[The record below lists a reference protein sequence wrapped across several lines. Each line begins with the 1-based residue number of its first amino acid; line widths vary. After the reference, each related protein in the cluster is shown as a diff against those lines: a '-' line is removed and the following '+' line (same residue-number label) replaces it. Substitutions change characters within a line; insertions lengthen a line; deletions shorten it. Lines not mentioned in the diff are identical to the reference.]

1 MLKGSQDP
9 FLLSLFSAYNRLM
22 NSYDNYYPRPL
33 LRRDSFLSLN
43 GSWTLNGKEIQVP
56 FAPESEASSFAG
68 ELNGLHYVK
77 TFKLPSDFCKKN
89 DKVLLHFGAVD
100 QLCDVYLNGQHLT
113 HHEGGYLPFHADIT
127 EYLKEENE
135 LIVEAKDELD
145 QYYPYGKQSK
155 NPSGIWYT
163 PVSGIWQSVWLE
175 AYPQDG
181 IDALTIHTDDH
192 AVQLHIES
200 KADRFTVEFNGFKHT
215 FDRHEIEIEVEDPH
229 LWSLEDPYLYDLK
242 ISTDDDVITSYF
254 ALRKTELKKQNGHY
268 RFYLNGKPVFINGL
282 LDQGYFKKGIYTPE
296 DPQEYE
302 QDVLNM
308 KELGF
313 NTLRKHIKV
322 EPEAFYYYCD
332 KHGMLVIQDM
342 VNSGVYKPLK
352 DTVISTIGLQ
362 KIKCPI
368 IDQPRY
374 DFFVQ
379 HSKDTIAHLKSHPCI
394 IAYTIYNEGWGQQA
408 ASDTYEILKPLDPD
422 RFFDSTSGW
431 FFDDKSDFD
440 SYHIYFRNKV
450 LNEKDKALFLSECG
464 GFKRAMEE
472 VKGSTWGYGSA
483 DTEEGLT
490 DKIQE
495 LYNKMYIPSIRNG
508 LMGAI
513 YTQVSD
519 VETEINGLY
528 TYDRKIC
535 KVNTEKLLEA
545 NRRLQEIFQK
555 ECQ

>member
-1 MLKGSQDP
+1 MM
-9 FLLSLFSAYNRLM
+9 FMFICFIAYNRLM

-33 LRRDSFLSLN
+33 LKRDSFLSLN
-43 GSWTLNGKEIQVP
+43 GIWSLNGKPIEVP
-56 FAPESEASSFAG
+56 FAPEAEASSFEG
-68 ELNGLHYVK
+68 ELHGLHYVK
-77 TFKLPSDFCKKN
+77 TFKIPSGFYKKD

-100 QLCDVYLNGQHLT
+100 QLCDVCLNGQHLI
-113 HHEGGYLPFHADIT
+113 HHEGGYLPFSVDIT
-127 EYLKEENE
+127 AYLQEENE

-145 QYYPYGKQSK
+145 PYYPYGKQSK
-155 NPSGIWYT
+155 EPSGIWYT

-175 AYPQDG
+175 AYPCDG
-181 IDALTIHTDDH
+181 IDGLTIHTDDH
-192 AVQLHIES
+192 SLQLHVDA
-200 KADRFTVEFNGFKHT
+200 KAERFTIEFKDFKKS
-215 FDRHEIEIEVEDPH
+215 FDSPDITIEVKDPH
-229 LWSLEDPYLYDLK
+229 LWSIDDPYLYDLK
-242 ISTDDDVITSYF
+242 ISTENDSVTSYF

-268 RFYLNGKPVFINGL
+268 RFYLNDEPVFINGL

-296 DPQEYE
+296 DPAEYE

-342 VNSGVYKPLK
+342 VNSGTYKPLK

-374 DFFVQ
+374 DFFLQ
-379 HSKDTIAHLKSHPCI
+379 HAKDTIAHLRSHPCI
-394 IAYTIYNEGWGQQA
+394 IAYTIYNEGWGQQD
-408 ASDTYEILKPLDPD
+408 ASKTYEILKPLDPD
-422 RFFDSTSGW
+422 RLFDSTSGW

-440 SYHIYFRNKV
+440 SYHVYFRNKV
-450 LNEKDKALFLSECG
+450 LKEKDKALFLSECG

-472 VKGSTWGYGSA
+472 IKGSTWGYGSA

-490 DKIQE
+490 GKIRE
-495 LYNKMYIPSIRNG
+495 LYDKMYIPSIRNG
-508 LMGAI
+508 LVGAI

-528 TYDRKIC
+528 TYDRKTC
-535 KVNTEKLLEA
+535 KVNKKELLKMNEE
-545 NRRLQEIFQK
+545 LQELYKKALQ
-555 ECQ
+555 